1 MRHPPST
8 FRSHLNPRL
17 PMASRSRCR
26 GQGMTEY
33 IIIVALVAV
42 AAIGVYRAFGDVVRG
57 QAAVAAVALSGDD
70 NSTGRGLVTA
80 GSQRANQQS
89 RSKTLEDF
97 EEQ

>member
-8 FRSHLNPRL
+8 FRSHCSPWLT
-17 PMASRSRCR
+17 MASRARCR